1 MGEPIT
7 YSIILPAYNEAANI
21 ERAIRETVAV
31 FSALGKPYEI
41 VVVDDGSRDTT
52 PQIVAFLSEKIP
64 ELKIFRHEGN
74 CGKGTAVRTGVLNS
88 GGELLLFL
96 DCDLATHP
104 SEAAAFIAKMGEYD
118 IAIGSRRHLGSVI
131 IKSQSWYRVVYGRL
145 INFFVRLLTKLPQ
158 RDTQC
163 GFKMFR
169 AEVAKDIF
177 KNIGPSRWT
186 FDIELLLRARANGSR
201 VVELPV
207 AWSNGALS
215 RVKFNEVIL
224 DLWNLLKLKNKLD
237 R

>member
-1 MGEPIT
+1 MGERPT

-31 FSALGKPYEI
+31 FSVLGKPYEI
-41 VVVDDGSRDTT
+41 VVVDDGSVDGT
-52 PQIVAFLSEKIP
+52 PEIAVTLSKNIP
-64 ELKIFRHEGN
+64 ELKLFRHQGN

-88 GGELLLFL
+88 SGELLLFL

-104 SEAAAFIAKMGEYD
+104 SEAPAFIAQMGEYD
-118 IAIGSRRHLGSVI
+118 IAIGSRRHSQSVI
-131 IKSQSWYRVVYGRL
+131 IKSQAWYRVVYGRL

-158 RDTQC
+158 RDTQS
-163 GFKMFR
+163 GIKMFR

-177 KNIGPSRWT
+177 QNIGPSRWT
-186 FDIELLLRARANGSR
+186 FDIELLLRARANGCT
-201 VVELPV
+201 VIELPV

-215 RVKFNEVIL
+215 RVKFNEVVM
-224 DLWNLLKLKNKLD
+224 DLWNLSKLKNKLD